1 MTHVNVFLKKPGV
14 IVSAGWLVSQGY
26 ADLFMIIL
34 YNIVHDNRSQAI
46 AFYSY
51 LNYMIKLKSGIE
63 TT

>member
-1 MTHVNVFLKKPGV
+1 MTHVNVFSKKPD
-14 IVSAGWLVSQGY
+14 IIFSAGAGITRTCRPFH
-26 ADLFMIIL
+26 D
-34 YNIVHDNRSQAI
+34 NIVHGNRSQAI